1 MELSPTDQLNNQ
13 LFLDVYFLQQK
24 IQQKEKELNEL
35 KEQLVVY
42 KLKITGKQW
51 IISNNTVEY
60 KINL

>member
-1 MELSPTDQLNNQ
+1 MELSPADQLNNQ

-51 IISNNTVEY
+51 VISNNTV
-60 KINL
+60 

>member
-51 IISNNTVEY
+51 IISNNTV
-60 KINL
+60 

>member
-1 MELSPTDQLNNQ
+1 MELSPADQLNNQ
-13 LFLDVYFLQQK
+13 LFLDIFFLQQK

-51 IISNNTVEY
+51 VISNNTV
-60 KINL
+60 

>member
-1 MELSPTDQLNNQ
+1 MELSPADQLNNQ

-51 IISNNTVEY
+51 IISNNTV
-60 KINL
+60 

>member
-1 MELSPTDQLNNQ
+1 MELSPADQLNNQ
-13 LFLDVYFLQQK
+13 LFLDIFFLQQK

-51 IISNNTVEY
+51 IISNNTV
-60 KINL
+60 

>member
-1 MELSPTDQLNNQ
+1 MELSPADQLNNQ
-13 LFLDVYFLQQK
+13 LFLDIFFLQQK